1 MCFRPFKVSE
11 DLKIRNK
18 AEEMA
23 SHAAGRK
30 YNVTSGQRGGGE
42 KHLAIHG
49 NWQFKCAV
57 QKVSASKSLCTD
69 KCQMESKVSRQF
81 RDGWKDPF
89 FLSRNCV
96 LERTVSPSG
105 STSGHGIH
113 KALRQIIR

>member
-11 DLKIRNK
+11 DLKIRHK

-30 YNVTSGQRGGGE
+30 YNEGKGG
-42 KHLAIHG
+42 KTHTHLAIHG

-57 QKVSASKSLCTD
+57 PKVSASKSLCTG

-81 RDGWKDPF
+81 RNGWKDN
-89 FLSRNCV
+89 FLLLLLLLLL
-96 LERTVSPSG
+96 LEIVY
-105 STSGHGIH
+105 
-113 KALRQIIR
+113 